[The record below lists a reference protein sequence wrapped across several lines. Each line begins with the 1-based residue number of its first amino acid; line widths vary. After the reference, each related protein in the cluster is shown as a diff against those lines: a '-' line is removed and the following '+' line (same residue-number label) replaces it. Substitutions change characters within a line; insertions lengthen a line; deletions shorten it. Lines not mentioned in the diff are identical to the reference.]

1 MIKFFLSILFTLS
14 FVLTVNAQGELNGD
28 YSRDDS
34 IIEECDFIGDAKLNI
49 NYNHIKI
56 KAKKWKWKDS
66 SQFKKKSFKGKFK
79 KNYTDI
85 SISAKEIGSMH
96 TLEGIIKDNIIF
108 LTFSSTHAEANK
120 RYGGCAFEFV
130 KD

>member
-1 MIKFFLSILFTLS
+1 MIVNYVHNSYRKNIGKIAVTL
-14 FVLTVNAQGELNGD
+14 
-28 YSRDDS
+28 
-34 IIEECDFIGDAKLNI
+34 
-49 NYNHIKI
+49 KI
-56 KAKKWKWKDS
+56 KVKKWQWKDS

-85 SISAKEIGSMH
+85 SISAKEIGSKH